1 MITWKEKP
9 FSRVVALMLALLLA
23 VGTLPTSPYRANAV
37 DTGPDATF
45 KLVYDNAGSEADVI
59 VSGKYSL
66 SNGNPEKDIVG
77 DFEDGRFTIT
87 GFTEGTTYTLKV
99 NLSYTYVYDGSEG
112 IYFTAPAEMVFD
124 SENNPL
130 TTGSTYS
137 LYCGTVS
144 SVQITGKVTTPGA
157 NEGDPAVPLN
167 EAKVTVSKDGDIES
181 VTCLSTD
188 ENGSY
193 TIALPEA
200 LIGKEVSVTA
210 EKSGYVKKTEN
221 LTVPAD
227 TDFSTISLEPIS
239 VTFSVGVGGSV
250 TYGEQTITSE
260 SGDLTIYPNPGTVS
274 FTVSPEND
282 YQIASVTK
290 AFDTLS
296 PGVADYSFD
305 IENEK
310 VAVSVSFIRKDT
322 HGPVIAFIKGEGDTY
337 YGLPDANNESWGNG
351 NATQC
356 MISISDPV
364 GIDELTQETEY
375 VSGPAKL
382 FMCLGTVDDA
392 ASAKA
397 NAESSGVVISLTENQ
412 TAESVLVSAGQG
424 YTFVVTDNDNN
435 PSNLIKATF
444 KQDTIAPTVS
454 SASIS
459 CTEGHSFDS
468 AVTNAYVSDSA
479 MTLSIQAQD
488 SPAGVAGAKLYGKEP
503 GTADYTYEVE
513 MNPVENAPGAFTIEL
528 GFDTLTELA
537 IELWDKAGNH
547 TGKLPISSLDGIDR
561 DLVLVKTN
569 SAVTVSATANNE
581 SVTTAD
587 NPNFKEEPDYE
598 FTVWDENNG
607 IVVSIKINGVEIS
620 ERTDSYNSGAGISLT
635 EDEKDAFV
643 EGENTIAV
651 TCKNTAG
658 IISVSSY
665 RFMLDKTAPS
675 VTEFRLTPAEGKML
689 NTDSTGTFANGPIAV
704 TVTGVDPFPT
714 GVTANSGLKSI
725 SLFING
731 TLYGSQ
737 DVENGKVSFT
747 LDPSTLA
754 VTADIVLSATATDV
768 AGNTTG
774 TPVVLKKKEEVGGVE
789 NGNSNISTDMFTF
802 DIKAPEITISNPLKL
817 TSEETATAHYTGEG
831 ENQKAWYSE
840 DIRWKISRA
849 DDVSGIASVQVQL
862 NDENP
867 TEKDVTEDGFYINA
881 VATSDGSA
889 KITVTVTDKAGNTES
904 VTKTV
909 YIDKL
914 APTIKSFLIEGN
926 GGQVYSDAQNTFANG
941 PVNVTVTAEDPLAEG
956 ATANAGVSTVS
967 LYVNEDFF
975 ETKSV
980 VNGQAVF
987 TLDPAQMTVLTDIEL
1002 SAIAKDYAGNVTVS
1016 AVKLSKKDGENG
1028 NSNIY
1033 TDTFSFDTKAPEITI
1048 SDPVKLSNDENAT
1061 VRYTGEGDEKKS
1073 WYSET
1078 IRWKVSLADD
1088 VAGIATV
1095 EVRLNGTKLDTAF
1108 EGTEITASLG
1118 SFSVS
1123 SEAVAADCSSVI
1135 TVTVTDKAGNAY
1147 TVTKTVYID
1156 MFAPAI
1162 KGFLVEG
1169 DGVAMYSDEEGNYTN
1184 GPVKITVTAEDPGV
1198 DGQNTGAA
1206 SMPVSGIESI
1216 SLYIDGDEKPFATS
1230 APDADGKCVFSVF
1243 SEVSE
1248 DFFETHAV
1256 TVEATDRSGLK
1267 SGRIPLAN
1275 GSNDGFSSGR
1285 IVIENRKPGA
1295 VITLSDT
1302 GRKMIDDKTWYG
1314 ADTEVKIQ
1322 ATDAESGLASIAVT
1336 VNGVAITA
1344 DDSANPQAIGA
1355 FASKEKSSPVYVINT
1370 ANHTASDDKY
1380 TIHVTVTDVSGNTYE
1395 TETTFYIDRTAPA
1408 ITEFTVTT
1416 ENAADTI
1423 SSLSFGT
1430 FANGR
1435 LRVIITVQDAASSA
1449 GLDFVA
1455 LTVNDG
1461 TPIVAKLA
1469 NGVAEFILPEEV
1481 VEGIYDA
1488 YSLKAT
1494 AVDVY
1499 GHASETKTYE
1509 RQIQIDTVKPVVS
1522 VSAEGPNPMAKDGV
1536 NWYSSD
1542 VTWTIRLQDANA
1554 GIASATVNV
1563 NGTVIT
1569 TDANGRS
1576 ISELLAPTE
1585 AGSVKDVTF
1594 YVLSSQ
1600 GAANADGSYT
1610 ITVEATDYI
1619 GNKSEIFS
1627 GTVYVD
1633 KAAPVITNYAFLRE
1647 GAVVSPLSA
1656 ADLGYV
1662 YFFEQ
1667 DATVVISAS
1676 DVANGYGLKTISYY
1690 MEDFNGVKTAE
1701 QTVTPDASGNVT
1713 IAVKAPFRGKIYAK
1727 ATDGVNNESGYV
1739 ASAGFA
1745 AESKTNH
1752 DEMPGITL
1760 ERNETEL
1767 RQPNGVDLYS
1777 GNVEIKLNIADE
1789 IVGIKAVEWS
1799 IAAPY
1804 DQAKNQTGSV
1814 TIGIDGT
1821 ISADGWA
1828 ITGRDGNLV
1837 TGLSRTITVTH
1848 DSNDITVRVRM
1859 TDWAG
1864 NQTERSIVFGIDKTV
1879 PTVEYS
1885 FDNTTGDRDNPNIF
1899 NEERTLTIT
1908 VTERNFVPGE
1918 FALNIHNAY
1927 GSVPAISQWTE
1938 ERDVQDPNNSTYT
1951 ATVTFT
1957 YDGSYTVGLGYA
1969 DRAGNRAAIEA
1980 IPAFV
1985 IDQSRPLVLVS
1996 YDNKKPV
2003 EDIYFDNF
2011 RTATVTVTEKNFDVS
2026 RVTFTGNAPRTGSWT
2041 ANGDEHTLIIYYDE
2055 DGDYS
2060 FGISVTDK
2068 AGNVS
2073 VPYDEENFIIDTT
2086 APELDLSGLLAAN
2099 RGEVAPVIT
2108 YTDANY
2114 LPDGVSI
2121 LLMRQSG
2128 EIISKPYTLEDI
2140 VEDGEVKGYRV
2151 VFKNFDPM
2159 KENDDIYTISISAV
2173 DHAGNRTKEIM
2184 RRFSV
2189 NRFGSTYIMDGAERM
2204 NRVNTNNPTD
2214 LSVLEINVDEINSA
2228 DVEIFV
2234 IRNSSPKK
2242 LEQGVDYVMEEVKSE
2257 DVEWKE
2263 YRYTIK
2269 NTAFMEDGEYTIRI
2283 ISTDKAGNVN
2293 ENDENGKNGTISF
2306 CVDRIAPNIVV
2317 VSPVDEESYKEDTH
2331 RAVIEV
2337 RDNYLLDSVKI
2348 YLNDK
2353 EVSYAHSGY
2362 QYTFDIPQDD
2372 TKQSL
2377 RIVATDAAGNVS
2389 EVTVKDFLVS
2399 TNMFVRFLNTPWAA
2413 VTFFVILFAVGG
2425 GVILL
2430 LARKRRR

>member
-1 MITWKEKP
+1 MNTWKEKP
-9 FSRVVALMLALLLA
+9 FSRILAGLLALLLA
-23 VGTLPTSPYRANAV
+23 IGTLPASPFRANAV
-37 DTGPDATF
+37 DDSLTATF
-45 KLVYDNAGSEADVI
+45 TLVYGDPGAEQAAK
-59 VSGKYSL
+59 VSGRYMLLTGNEEEAIPVSFD
-66 SNGNPEKDIVG
+66 NG
-77 DFEDGRFTIT
+77 TIT
-87 GFTEGTTYTLKV
+87 IPGLSKDTTYTLKV
-99 NLSYTYVYDGSEG
+99 KLSNSYEYVGNEYVEKV
-112 IYFTAPAEMVFD
+112 FLTAPGETTF
-124 SENNPL
+124 SSTENV
-130 TTGSTYS
+130 YS
-137 LYCGTVS
+137 DTLYCGVVS
-144 SVQITGKVTTPGA
+144 PVQITGKVTTPGA

-210 EKSGYVKKTEN
+210 EKSGYVTKTEN
-221 LTVPAD
+221 FTVPAD
-227 TDFSTISLEPIS
+227 TGFSTISLEPIS

-260 SGDLTIYPNPGTVS
+260 SGALTIYPNPGTVS
-274 FTVSPEND
+274 FTVSPENG

-290 AFDTLS
+290 ASDTLS

-310 VAVSVSFIRKDT
+310 VAVSISFIRKDT
-322 HGPVIAFIKGEGDTY
+322 HGPVIAFIKGEGDSY

-364 GIDELTQETEY
+364 GTYGLTQEIEY

-382 FMCLGTVDDA
+382 FMCSGTVDDA
-392 ASAKA
+392 ESAKA
-397 NAESSGVVISLTENQ
+397 NAESSGVVIDLTENP
-412 TAESVLVSAGQG
+412 AEVNVSVLAGQG

-488 SPAGVAGAKLYGKEP
+488 SPAGVAGAKLYGKAP
-503 GTADYTYEVE
+503 DTADYTYEVE

-528 GFDTLTELA
+528 EFDTLTELA

-569 SAVTVSATANNE
+569 SAVTISATANNE
-581 SVTTAD
+581 SVTTVD

-635 EDEKDAFV
+635 EDEKNAFV
-643 EGENTIAV
+643 EGENTIMV

-675 VTEFRLTPAEGKML
+675 VTEFKLTPAEGKVL
-689 NTDSTGTFANGPIAV
+689 NTDSAGTFANGPIKVEVIAEEV
-704 TVTGVDPFPT
+704 SPGD
-714 GVTANSGLKSI
+714 GVTLSGLSEI
-725 SLFING
+725 TLYING
-731 TLYGSQ
+731 AEFDTKAY
-737 DVENGKVSFT
+737 DESFT
-747 LDPSTLA
+747 LSPEDL
-754 VTADIVLSATATDV
+754 TARGIALTNIQLSAVAKDK
-768 AGNTTG
+768 AGNASAQVDLLPLVYDGTNDEWTG
-774 TPVVLKKKEEVGGVE
+774 
-789 NGNSNISTDMFTF
+789 GNSKLKYGKIAF
-802 DIKAPEITISNPLKL
+802 DTTAPEITVSKPLTIKENQGDADVEADAI
-817 TSEETATAHYTGEG
+817 TVGEG
-831 ENQKAWYSE
+831 TEQKTWFSE
-840 DIRWKISRA
+840 LIRWNVKVSDGTAGVASIEVYLNGTKLDSAMNSGAISDAAEGFDIDSSAIA
-849 DDVSGIASVQVQL
+849 DDCSCKL
-862 NDENP
+862 
-867 TEKDVTEDGFYINA
+867 
-881 VATSDGSA
+881 
-889 KITVTVTDKAGNTES
+889 TVTVTDKVGNT
-904 VTKTV
+904 
-909 YIDKL
+909 
-914 APTIKSFLIEGN
+914 
-926 GGQVYSDAQNTFANG
+926 NTF
-941 PVNVTVTAEDPLAEG
+941 
-956 ATANAGVSTVS
+956 
-967 LYVNEDFF
+967 
-975 ETKSV
+975 ET
-980 VNGQAVF
+980 
-987 TLDPAQMTVLTDIEL
+987 
-1002 SAIAKDYAGNVTVS
+1002 
-1016 AVKLSKKDGENG
+1016 
-1028 NSNIY
+1028 
-1033 TDTFSFDTKAPEITI
+1033 TI
-1048 SDPVKLSNDENAT
+1048 
-1061 VRYTGEGDEKKS
+1061 
-1073 WYSET
+1073 
-1078 IRWKVSLADD
+1078 
-1088 VAGIATV
+1088 
-1095 EVRLNGTKLDTAF
+1095 
-1108 EGTEITASLG
+1108 
-1118 SFSVS
+1118 
-1123 SEAVAADCSSVI
+1123 
-1135 TVTVTDKAGNAY
+1135 
-1147 TVTKTVYID
+1147 YID
-1156 MFAPAI
+1156 MFAP
-1162 KGFLVEG
+1162 LVKEFRLEATEG
-1169 DGVAMYSDEEGNYTN
+1169 TIFSDASGNYAN
-1184 GPVKITVTAEDPGV
+1184 GPVKVYVKAEDPGIPQDAV
-1198 DGQNTGAA
+1198 AIDPNSLSGNQGQVPGVQPAPMPTSGLAKVVLYLNDDQSTVQFGEATTQTNGYYVFTIPADVAENFYKTYTVSAKAYDA
-1206 SMPVSGIESI
+1206 SGLES
-1216 SLYIDGDEKPFATS
+1216 
-1230 APDADGKCVFSVF
+1230 
-1243 SEVSE
+1243 
-1248 DFFETHAV
+1248 AV
-1256 TVEATDRSGLK
+1256 TALTVGN
-1267 SGRIPLAN
+1267 N
-1275 GSNDGFSSGR
+1275 GNASLDSEK
-1285 IVIENRKPGA
+1285 IIIENKKPGA
-1295 VITLSDT
+1295 VITLSDSGKKT
-1302 GRKMIDDKTWYG
+1302 IDGNTWFG

-1322 ATDAESGLASIAVT
+1322 AMDAESGLSTIAVT

-1344 DDSANPQAIGA
+1344 DDSDSPQAIGA
-1355 FASKEKSSPVYVINT
+1355 FDSKEKSSPVYVIKT
-1370 ANHTASDDKY
+1370 ANHIASDDKY
-1380 TIHVTVTDVSGNTYE
+1380 TIRVTAKDVSGNTYE
-1395 TETTFYIDRTAPA
+1395 TETSFYIDRKAPT
-1408 ITEFTVTT
+1408 IVGFTVTT
-1416 ENAADTI
+1416 EKATDTI
-1423 SSLSFGT
+1423 SSLAFGT

-1435 LRVIITVQDAASSA
+1435 LRVTVTVQDAAPSA

-1461 TPIVAKLA
+1461 TPIVAKLS

-1481 VEGIYDA
+1481 TAEFYGA

-1499 GHASETKTYE
+1499 GHTSEVKAYE
-1509 RQIQIDTVKPVVS
+1509 KKIEIDTVKPVVS
-1522 VSAEGPNPMAKDGV
+1522 VSAAGSNAMAKDG
-1536 NWYSSD
+1536 NTWYSSD
-1542 VTWTIRLQDANA
+1542 VTWTIRLTDANA
-1554 GIASATVNV
+1554 GIASATVKV
-1563 NGTVIT
+1563 NGNVIS
-1569 TDANGRS
+1569 TDANGKA
-1576 ISELLAPTE
+1576 ISDVLAPND

-1594 YVLSSQ
+1594 AVVSSQ

-1619 GNKSEIFS
+1619 GNKSEIYS
-1627 GTVYVD
+1627 GTVFVD
-1633 KAAPVITNYAFLRE
+1633 KAAPSITSFAFLRDGE
-1647 GAVVSPLSA
+1647 TVSPLTAS
-1656 ADLGYV
+1656 DSGYV
-1662 YFFEQ
+1662 YFFDK
-1667 DATVVISAS
+1667 DATVVISAR
-1676 DVANGYGLKTISYY
+1676 DAAAGYGLKTITYY

-1713 IAVKAPFRGKIYAK
+1713 ITVKAPFRGKIYAK
-1727 ATDGVNNESGYV
+1727 ATDGVNNESGY
-1739 ASAGFA
+1739 AGSRGFA
-1745 AESKTNH
+1745 AESKANH
-1752 DEMPGITL
+1752 DAAASVSI

-1767 RQPNGVDLYS
+1767 KQPNGVDLYS
-1777 GNVEIKLNIADE
+1777 GNVDIKINIADE
-1789 IVGIKAVEWS
+1789 IAGIKTVEWS
-1799 IAAPY
+1799 VSAPY

-1821 ISADGWA
+1821 ITGDAGWTA
-1828 ITGRDGNLV
+1828 AGKDGNLV
-1837 TGLSRTITVTH
+1837 TGLSKTITVTH

-1864 NQTERSIVFGIDKTV
+1864 NQTERQIVFGIDKV
-1879 PTVEYS
+1879 APTVEYS
-1885 FDNTTGDRDNPNIF
+1885 FDNNTGDRDNPNIF
-1899 NEERTLTIT
+1899 NDERTLTIT
-1908 VTERNFVPGE
+1908 VTERNFGPGE
-1918 FALNIHNAY
+1918 FAFNIHNAY
-1927 GSVPAISQWTE
+1927 GSVPTASQWTE
-1938 ERDVQDPNNSTYT
+1938 ERDVQDPNKSTYT

-1957 YDGSYTVGLGYA
+1957 YDGSYTVGLAYA
-1969 DRAGNRAAIEA
+1969 DRAGNRAAIDA
-1980 IPAFV
+1980 VPAFV
-1985 IDQSRPLVLVS
+1985 IDQSKPLVLVT

-2003 EDIYFDNF
+2003 QDIYFDNF

-2060 FGISVTDK
+2060 FSISVIDK

-2108 YTDANY
+2108 YTDANF
-2114 LPDGVSI
+2114 LEDGVSI
-2121 LLMRQSG
+2121 LLKKQNG
-2128 EIISKPYTLEDI
+2128 DIVNKPYTLEDI
-2140 VEDGEVKGYRV
+2140 VEDGEVIGYKI

-2173 DHAGNRTKEIM
+2173 DHAGNRTQEIM

-2189 NRFGSTYIMDGAERM
+2189 NRFGSTYIMDGAEKM
-2204 NRVNTNNPTD
+2204 NGVNTNNPLD
-2214 LSVLEINVDEINSA
+2214 LSVLEINVDEINTE
-2228 DVEIFV
+2228 DVDIYV

-2257 DVEWKE
+2257 DAEWKE

-2269 NTAFMEDGEYTIRI
+2269 SSAFAEDGEYTIRI

-2337 RDNYLLDSVKI
+2337 RDNYLLDDVKI
-2348 YLNDK
+2348 YLNDQ
-2353 EVSYAHSGY
+2353 EISYARSNY
-2362 QYTFDIPQDD
+2362 QYSFDIPQSD
-2372 TKQSL
+2372 TKQTI